1 MDTHTSTTNTT
12 TADTATESPAAAED
26 PAATKLLTQLV
37 RIDSSDPGAYEG
49 NIEKF
54 VHSWLQQRMD
64 SCRAATAKPEVAKP
78 ETDTEDP
85 QQSATESGKARRPI
99 TEARTAPEALLTL
112 DEIEPLP
119 GRRCLRARIA
129 GSDPTLPELVLL
141 SHLDTVTLGDGWN
154 PDTPPLGAVIR
165 DGKLFGRGSCDMKG
179 GMACAMLAFGDAL
192 DEVARTKRQP
202 QRSIS
207 LVCTCDEEDF
217 MRGSEAA
224 IAAGWLNA
232 TQWVLDTEP
241 TDGYLRMSHKGRTW
255 FELTI
260 TGTTAHASTPWRG
273 ADAIAGAAEAITRI
287 RNAVQALPTDPE
299 LGQTT
304 VTFGQITGGYRPY
317 VVPDSCTVWIDM
329 RLVPPTT
336 PDDARRIVSAAIAK
350 AQKAVPGTHG
360 SYKVTGD
367 RPAISSHPKSPLVA
381 AVGAATQAVYGTP
394 AEITVFT
401 GYTDSAVVAA
411 TCGNTNCASYGP
423 GSLEMAHK
431 PNEFVPLADLARVH
445 AVFRTLLL
453 QQGWGKAQ
461 A

>member
-1 MDTHTSTTNTT
+1 MSTHPSTTNTT
-12 TADTATESPAAAED
+12 TTDTATEGPTATDD
-26 PAATKLLTQLV
+26 PAAIELLTQLV
-37 RIDSSDPGAYEG
+37 RINSSDPGAYEG

-54 VHSWLQQRMD
+54 VYSWLQQRMD
-64 SCRAATAKPEVAKP
+64 SCRAATAKLEVTKP
-78 ETDTEDP
+78 ATDTADP
-85 QQSATESGKARRPI
+85 QQVATVSSKTQQPNAG
-99 TEARTAPEALLTL
+99 ARTAHESLLTL

-129 GSDPTLPELVLL
+129 GSDPALPELVLL

-154 PDTPPLGAVIR
+154 PDTPPLGAVVR

-179 GMACAMLAFGDAL
+179 GMACAMLTFGDAL
-192 DEVARTKRQP
+192 NEVARTKKLP

-241 TDGYLRMSHKGRTW
+241 TDGYLRMAHKGRTW
-255 FELTI
+255 FELTV
-260 TGTTAHASTPWRG
+260 TGATAHASTPWRG

-287 RNAVQALPTDPE
+287 RNAVQKLPTDPE

-336 PDDARRIVSAAIAK
+336 PTDARHIVNAAIVD
-350 AQKAVPGTHG
+350 AQKTVPGTHG

-367 RPAISSHPKSPLVA
+367 RPAISSHPNSPLVA
-381 AVGAATQAVYGTP
+381 AVAAATREACGKP
-394 AEITVFT
+394 AEMTVFT

-411 TCGNTNCASYGP
+411 ICGNTNCASYGP
-423 GSLEMAHK
+423 GSLEMVHK

-445 AVFRTLLL
+445 AVFRTLLF
-453 QQGWGKAQ
+453 QQGWGEAQ